1 MDTKTDAKI
10 RAGLAAYLPETTKLI
25 IAQRIASVQDADRII
40 VMEGG
45 RIAAMGTHEELLE
58 TSEIYR
64 ETFTSQNKMGEET
77 VDGDGSPHAG
87 NDAPAA
93 RETVDADRQ
102 TAEEL
107 AHAFETTMQEG
118 GEAHE

>member
-1 MDTKTDAKI
+1 M
-10 RAGLAAYLPETTKLI
+10 
-25 IAQRIASVQDADRII
+25 QDADRII

-77 VDGDGSPHAG
+77 VDGDGSQNADD
-87 NDAPAA
+87 DAPAT
-93 RETVDADRQ
+93 RETSDADRQ